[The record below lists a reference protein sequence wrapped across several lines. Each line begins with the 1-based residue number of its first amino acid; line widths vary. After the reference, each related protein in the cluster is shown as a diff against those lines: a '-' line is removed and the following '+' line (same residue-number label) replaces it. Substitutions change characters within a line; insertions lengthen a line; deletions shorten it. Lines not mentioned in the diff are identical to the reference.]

1 MKVAR
6 KHELRGMKVARN
18 LRAAIERTLRE
29 VQDAN
34 DAGLSRSALG
44 HSWEWPS
51 RLKFRCDVYKL
62 RADNSFP
69 K

>member
-1 MKVAR
+1 MS
-6 KHELRGMKVARN
+6 LRGMKVARK
-18 LRAAIERTLRE
+18 RAAIERTLRE

-34 DAGLSRSALG
+34 DAGLSRSARG

-51 RLKFRCDVYKL
+51 RLKFQCDVYKL